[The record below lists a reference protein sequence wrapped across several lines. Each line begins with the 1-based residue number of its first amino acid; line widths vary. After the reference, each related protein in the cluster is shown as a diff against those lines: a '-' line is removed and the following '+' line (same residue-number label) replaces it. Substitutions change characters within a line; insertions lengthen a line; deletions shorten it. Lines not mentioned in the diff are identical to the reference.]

1 MAKFFYD
8 SYAVLAYL
16 DGNRRYRNYF
26 EREAGS
32 LTILSLMEVYYAVLR
47 EYGEAEAEKAYSA
60 AGKYLVEFD
69 DEDVKEAMRR
79 RLQLRRKKL
88 NLSYADA
95 LGYTVAVRLGRR
107 FLTGDEEFEILDNV
121 EYVK

>member
-1 MAKFFYD
+1 
-8 SYAVLAYL
+8 
-16 DGNRRYRNYF
+16 
-26 EREAGS
+26 
-32 LTILSLMEVYYAVLR
+32 MEVYYAVLKD
-47 EYGEAEAEKAYSA
+47 YGEADAEKAYSA
-60 AGKYLVEFD
+60 TRKYLVEFD

-95 LGYTVAVRLGRR
+95 LGYIVAVRLGLR
-107 FLTGDEEFEILDNV
+107 FLTGDEEFETLDNV